1 VQSGTLPTRRAS
13 EANRW
18 AAHRKPYLARRTAV
32 RVKQVFAHYEQGS
45 QPMDGFKYCPLCST
59 QLVLVETGQRLRAT
73 CPSCGFV
80 QHRNPAPT
88 VSVLVEDRGRV
99 LLGRRGGSPGKG
111 RWSLP
116 SGYIDYEEDFLAT
129 AIREAKE
136 ETGLDIEVCSVIN
149 VVSSFVSPRFHF
161 LGLYVVARVVGGEL
175 AAGDDLEAVEWFP
188 VNGPLPEMGFEE
200 DVSIIAMHAKGFVG
214 LPVDSEY
221 AKLDDRE

>member
-1 VQSGTLPTRRAS
+1 
-13 EANRW
+13 
-18 AAHRKPYLARRTAV
+18 V
-32 RVKQVFAHYEQGS
+32 RVKQVFAHYERSDQS
-45 QPMDGFKYCPLCST
+45 RDGFKYCPFCST
-59 QLVLVETGQRLRAT
+59 QLVLVEIGQRLRAG

-88 VSVLVEDRGRV
+88 VSVLVEDEGRV
-99 LLGRRGGSPGKG
+99 LLGKRGASPGKG

-136 ETGLDIEVCSVIN
+136 ETGLDIEICSVIN

-161 LGLYVVARVVGGEL
+161 LGLYVVARMVGGEL
-175 AAGDDLEAVEWFP
+175 GAGDDLEAVKWFP

-200 DVSIIAMHAKGFVG
+200 DVSIIKMYAKGFAG
-214 LPVDSEY
+214 LPVDADH
-221 AKLDDRE
+221 AKLEDRDEERQTPALFRRTLAQE